1 MGIAH
6 RKQRKQQIG
15 VSKQQDNLYFVWL
28 DEFHKVQSICLN
40 RQQKDIFSQLLPYLP
55 QKTNQCCFIGAI
67 SPHLTWSKTLIL
79 PQTLNVQECEQ
90 QCRFILQKNYRFR
103 WMNYGLII

>member
-28 DEFHKVQSICLN
+28 DELHKVQSICLHT
-40 RQQKDIFSQLLPYLP
+40 QKKDIFS
-55 QKTNQCCFIGAI
+55 CF
-67 SPHLTWSKTLIL
+67 L
-79 PQTLNVQECEQ
+79 CE
-90 QCRFILQKNYRFR
+90 NR
-103 WMNYGLII
+103 WAL

>member
-28 DEFHKVQSICLN
+28 DELHKVQSICLN
-40 RQQKDIFSQLLPYLP
+40 MQQKDIFPSYCLICRKKQ
-55 QKTNQCCFIGAI
+55 TNVVLSVLFH
-67 SPHLTWSKTLIL
+67 PT
-79 PQTLNVQECEQ
+79 
-90 QCRFILQKNYRFR
+90 
-103 WMNYGLII
+103 

>member
-40 RQQKDIFSQLLPYLP
+40 GQQKDIFPSYCLIYHKKL
-55 QKTNQCCFIGAI
+55 TNVVLSAPFHPI
-67 SPHLTWSKTLIL
+67 
-79 PQTLNVQECEQ
+79 
-90 QCRFILQKNYRFR
+90 
-103 WMNYGLII
+103 

>member
-28 DEFHKVQSICLN
+28 DEFHKVQSIFHKKL
-40 RQQKDIFSQLLPYLP
+40 
-55 QKTNQCCFIGAI
+55 TNVVLSAPFPPI
-67 SPHLTWSKTLIL
+67 
-79 PQTLNVQECEQ
+79 
-90 QCRFILQKNYRFR
+90 
-103 WMNYGLII
+103 

>member
-28 DEFHKVQSICLN
+28 DEFYKVQTWMSTVSDHIYFYHL
-40 RQQKDIFSQLLPYLP
+40 F
-55 QKTNQCCFIGAI
+55 TI
-67 SPHLTWSKTLIL
+67 SCI
-79 PQTLNVQECEQ
+79 
-90 QCRFILQKNYRFR
+90 
-103 WMNYGLII
+103 

>member
-28 DEFHKVQSICLN
+28 DEFYKVQSICLN
-40 RQQKDIFSQLLPYLP
+40 GQQKRHFFP
-55 QKTNQCCFIGAI
+55 FIT
-67 SPHLTWSKTLIL
+67 SFTT
-79 PQTLNVQECEQ
+79 
-90 QCRFILQKNYRFR
+90 KN
-103 WMNYGLII
+103 

>member
-28 DEFHKVQSICLN
+28 DEFNKVQSICLN
-40 RQQKDIFSQLLPYLP
+40 GQQKDIFPSYYLIYRKNKP
-55 QKTNQCCFIGAI
+55 MLFYRCYFA
-67 SPHLTWSKTLIL
+67 LT
-79 PQTLNVQECEQ
+79 
-90 QCRFILQKNYRFR
+90 
-103 WMNYGLII
+103 

>member
-40 RQQKDIFSQLLPYLP
+40 GQQKNIFYQLLR
-55 QKTNQCCFIGAI
+55 N
-67 SPHLTWSKTLIL
+67 
-79 PQTLNVQECEQ
+79 
-90 QCRFILQKNYRFR
+90 
-103 WMNYGLII
+103 

>member
-28 DEFHKVQSICLN
+28 DEFNKVQSICLN
-40 RQQKDIFSQLLPYLP
+40 GRQKDIFSQLLPIYRKK
-55 QKTNQCCFIGAI
+55 QTNVVLSVLFHPI
-67 SPHLTWSKTLIL
+67 
-79 PQTLNVQECEQ
+79 
-90 QCRFILQKNYRFR
+90 
-103 WMNYGLII
+103 

>member
-28 DEFHKVQSICLN
+28 DEFNKVQSICLN
-40 RQQKDIFSQLLPYLP
+40 GQQKDIFFPVITSF
-55 QKTNQCCFIGAI
+55 TA
-67 SPHLTWSKTLIL
+67 
-79 PQTLNVQECEQ
+79 
-90 QCRFILQKNYRFR
+90 KNKPMLFYRCYFTPF
-103 WMNYGLII
+103 NLV

>member
-1 MGIAH
+1 MGIVP

-40 RQQKDIFSQLLPYLP
+40 GQQKDIFFPVIASF
-55 QKTNQCCFIGAI
+55 T
-67 SPHLTWSKTLIL
+67 T
-79 PQTLNVQECEQ
+79 
-90 QCRFILQKNYRFR
+90 KNEPMLFYRRYFTPFD
-103 WMNYGLII
+103 LV

>member
-1 MGIAH
+1 MGIVH

-40 RQQKDIFSQLLPYLP
+40 GQQKDIFSHYKEAFCPLGIKSATSTHYRP
-55 QKTNQCCFIGAI
+55 Q
-67 SPHLTWSKTLIL
+67 
-79 PQTLNVQECEQ
+79 NV
-90 QCRFILQKNYRFR
+90 
-103 WMNYGLII
+103 

>member
-28 DEFHKVQSICLN
+28 DQFNKVQSICLN
-40 RQQKDIFSQLLPYLP
+40 TQHKDIFSQLLPHLP
-55 QKTNQCCFIGAI
+55 QK
-67 SPHLTWSKTLIL
+67 KTVNAVLL
-79 PQTLNVQECEQ
+79 VP
-90 QCRFILQKNYRFR
+90 FR
-103 WMNYGLII
+103 PT

>member
-40 RQQKDIFSQLLPYLP
+40 RQQKDIFSQLLPHLP
-55 QKTNQCCFIGAI
+55 QKLTNVVLSAPFH
-67 SPHLTWSKTLIL
+67 PIL
-79 PQTLNVQECEQ
+79 LGLKRLFYRKYSMLRSVNNNVVLFCK
-90 QCRFILQKNYRFR
+90 KNYRFR

>member
-28 DEFHKVQSICLN
+28 DELHKVQSICLN
-40 RQQKDIFSQLLPYLP
+40 TQQKDIFPSYCLICHKKTVNAVLLAP
-55 QKTNQCCFIGAI
+55 
-67 SPHLTWSKTLIL
+67 
-79 PQTLNVQECEQ
+79 
-90 QCRFILQKNYRFR
+90 FR
-103 WMNYGLII
+103 PT